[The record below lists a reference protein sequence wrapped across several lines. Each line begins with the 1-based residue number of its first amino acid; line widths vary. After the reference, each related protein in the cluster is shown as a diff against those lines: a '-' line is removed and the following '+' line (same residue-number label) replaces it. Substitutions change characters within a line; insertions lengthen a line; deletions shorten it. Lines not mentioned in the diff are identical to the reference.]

1 VSIQKCAECGRD
13 FTPPSR
19 HYRRFCS
26 LPCRERWHAKYRY
39 RRCLLCRAAKTN
51 SKQGYCLKC
60 LEAAG
65 ASSRGYQYRGKRSD
79 REEKIERYAK
89 RAELD
94 LDLFTWEGVTHRGQ

>member
-1 VSIQKCAECGRD
+1 VNAQKCAKCGVE
-13 FTPPSR
+13 FTPLR

-26 LPCRERWHAKYRY
+26 PPCRERWYAKHRY

-51 SKQGYCLKC
+51 GKQGYCLKC
-60 LEAAG
+60 QEAAR
-65 ASSRGYQYRGKRSD
+65 ASSRGYEYRGKRAD

-94 LDLFTWEGVTHRGQ
+94 LFTWEGVPHRGQ